1 MDLLQAMNT
10 GHDGSMGTLH
20 ANNPREALTRLENMV
35 GMGATNLP
43 SKALRTQISSAVN
56 MIVQISRMR
65 DGMRRI
71 THVSEIVG
79 MEGDVIVTQDLY
91 HFEYQGEDEHGI
103 LIGDFKSTGLRPHF
117 APRAAYFGLE
127 QALLETL

>member
-1 MDLLQAMNT
+1 MNT

-91 HFEYQGEDEHGI
+91 HFEYRGEDEHGI
-103 LIGDFKSTGLRPHF
+103 LIGDFTSTGLRPHF
-117 APRAAYFGLE
+117 TQRAAYFGLE
-127 QALLETL
+127 QALLETI